1 MAIVY
6 NTIQEMLAMTRS
18 KSGSSTLPKSE
29 DGKGVKLIAPC
40 TAKETVRLA
49 YRVDGKTANRMFNFF
64 PGEIYAIG
72 DDPILRAS
80 IDGYKVKKP
89 YKQDLESRLKD
100 AGIAYEVV
108 RCKSCGGMVRKIEYN
123 VLEVIE

>member
-6 NTIQEMLAMTRS
+6 NTLQEMLAMTRS

-29 DGKGVKLIAPC
+29 NGKGVKLIDPC
-40 TAKETVRLA
+40 KGKETVRLA
-49 YRVDGKTANRMFNFF
+49 FRVGDKVSNRLFVFY
-64 PGEIYAIG
+64 PGEVYEMK
-72 DDPILRAS
+72 DDDLFRQS
-80 IDGYKVKKP
+80 VNGYKVKKP
-89 YKQDLESRLKD
+89 YKQDLEDRLKD

-108 RCKSCGGMVRKIEYN
+108 RCKSCGGMVRKLEYN